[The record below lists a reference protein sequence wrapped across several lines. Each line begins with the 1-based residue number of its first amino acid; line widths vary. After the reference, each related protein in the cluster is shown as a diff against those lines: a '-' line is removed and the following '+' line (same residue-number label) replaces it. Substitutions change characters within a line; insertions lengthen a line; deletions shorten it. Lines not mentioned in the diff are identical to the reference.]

1 MKKKNMLLSFVGF
14 LFSCTCMLGA
24 NYVVQVGE
32 KIQDKVAG
40 ASSGDAVIIRG
51 GTFPEQGVTITQ
63 PMRLVREKGQNV
75 IIGGTITLDGVSGDI
90 VLRDFAIDVNG
101 NGKLVIKDCT
111 KVGLEDL
118 TDLPQGVEISNS
130 TVIMRSCQLGN
141 LTITGNSD
149 VQVIDST
156 LANLTTTGSK
166 VQAVDSTMAVLTATD
181 SNLTLAKSTHTTGS
195 ITRGQTLYH
204 GSTANSDVTINA
216 SDWRAHGSTFKGNLT
231 STNAHSKLLKTMVN
245 EEFSHQGA
253 TKDCVVFQ
261 STVGRT
267 SGDVLYSD
275 ANRTWVT
282 YSEVHHFVQN
292 GGVEAHLNKNKFLT
306 DKQKGNVAILM
317 VGSNCILQV
326 NNNTFWSTNAS
337 FTPVTGQIDVRQV
350 HRESSA
356 FGVVKT
362 LYPHCPVSK
371 VTNLIHQ
378 SSSNSHSTEC
388 IMRFY
393 YSDGTTADSNKNTQV
408 HNWSS
413 TKTYNNPNASKFV
426 IKIEVLL
433 RATTVS
439 YSYYRAHEK
448 DTRVYTLGNV
458 NGVHDGIS
466 VAQAK
471 KVAIHNNL
479 FRRWDEYGHCISI
492 GNTPTNGTSIHGNA
506 FWRDA
511 GTWRKHAVNAPVGG
525 ECSHNFFH
533 SANTAHTVTG
543 GIAHFDN
550 ILGGDPKI
558 NIPSYSLNAGSPL
571 INAGPEEP
579 QFNDHDGSRNDIG
592 MFGGHAY
599 DPAGTTSVNPVVLS
613 GTQNIVRMNVGD
625 TTPIVIKARAAV
637 STPNQ

>member
-1 MKKKNMLLSFVGF
+1 MKKNMLLSFVGF
-14 LFSCTCMLGA
+14 LFSCTFMLGA

-51 GTFPEQGVTITQ
+51 GTFPEQAVTITQ

-101 NGKLVIKDCT
+101 NGKLVIKDCS

-156 LANLTTTGSK
+156 LANLTTTESK

-181 SNLTLAKSTHTTGS
+181 SNLTLAKSTHSTGS

-204 GSTANSDVTINA
+204 GSTANSDVAINA

-231 STNAHSKLLKTMVN
+231 STNAHSKVLKSSV
-245 EEFSHQGA
+245 EKGFSHIGT

-261 STVGRT
+261 STVGRV
-267 SGDVLYSD
+267 SGHAIYSD
-275 ANRTWVT
+275 ANRTWIT

-306 DKQKGNVAILM
+306 DKHKGNVAIL
-317 VGSNCILQV
+317 VRGSNCILQV

-337 FTPVTGQIDVRQV
+337 SSTTGGLVDLRQV
-350 HRESSA
+350 PRDHSSFSA
-356 FGVVKT
+356 VKT
-362 LYPHCPVSK
+362 LHPHCNVSK

-378 SSSNSHSTEC
+378 SKTNSYYTEC
-388 IMRFY
+388 MMRFH
-393 YSDGTTADSNKNTQV
+393 YSDGSTADSNKNTQV
-408 HNWSS
+408 YNWSS
-413 TKTYNNPNASKFV
+413 TKTYNNPNESKLV

-433 RATTVS
+433 RNSWGSSTS
-439 YSYYRAHEK
+439 YRAHEK
-448 DTRVYTLGNV
+448 DTRVYTRGNLH
-458 NGVHDGIS
+458 GVHDGIY

-492 GNTPTNGTSIHGNA
+492 ANTPTNGTSIHGNA

-511 GTWRKHAVNAPVGG
+511 GTWRKHAVNSPPGG

-558 NIPSYSLNAGSPL
+558 DSTHSTLLPGSPL
-571 INAGPEEP
+571 IDAGPEEP